1 MSITLYLIISLLF
14 LFRLILN
21 KNILIMKKRLITHE
35 GEFEICYAKDLEVID
50 FYSSNYSSEPISI
63 NFISNSTK
71 LNEDNCFQLLK
82 KWRPIIENEISM
94 IVENNKEF
102 YSQFSQVK
110 ICEQLGFTLTRNIQN
125 RERIFVSEFDL
136 KLECSFQN

>member
-1 MSITLYLIISLLF
+1 
-14 LFRLILN
+14 
-21 KNILIMKKRLITHE
+21 MKKRLITHE

-110 ICEQLGFTLTRNIQN
+110 ICDKLGFTLTRNIQN